1 MLASLLVVFRE
12 VLEAGLIVGIVLAA
26 TAGVAGRGRWVAGG
40 VAAGVAGACI
50 VAGFARAISDALE
63 GVGQEIFTATIL
75 FLAVLMLSWHCVW
88 MSSHGRKLAGEM
100 KALGGAVKG
109 GDKSLFAMS
118 VVVTIAVL
126 REGSEVVLF
135 LYGIA
140 ISAHIDAVSLLV
152 GGAAGVALG
161 ALVSYLLYRGLLTIP
176 ARHLFDVT
184 NGLIALLA
192 AGMAGQAVSVL
203 AGIDV
208 LPSWGEK
215 LWDTSS
221 ILSEGSMVGRALKA
235 MIGYSDKP
243 SGIQVAAYLATLL
256 VLVALTRL
264 VKHRPAAASSRS
276 STQGTL
282 R

>member
-12 VLEAGLIVGIVLAA
+12 ILEAGLIVGIVLAA
-26 TAGVAGRGRWVAGG
+26 TAGVPGRGRWVTLGI
-40 VAAGVAGACI
+40 AAGVAGACI
-50 VAGFARAISDALE
+50 VAGFAGAISGALE
-63 GVGQEIFTATIL
+63 GVGQEVFTAAIL
-75 FLAVLMLSWHCVW
+75 FVAVLMLSWHCVW
-88 MSSHGRKLAGEM
+88 MSSHGRQMAGEM
-100 KALGGAVKG
+100 KDLGSAVKG
-109 GDKSLFAMS
+109 GERSLAAMA
-118 VVVTIAVL
+118 VVVAVAVL

-140 ISAHIDAVSLLV
+140 VSAHVETASLLI

-161 ALVSYLLYRGLLTIP
+161 GLISYLLYRGLLTIP

-215 LWDTSS
+215 LWDTSH
-221 ILSEGSMVGRALKA
+221 ILPEDTLLGRALKA
-235 MIGYSDKP
+235 MVGYSDQP
-243 SGIQVAAYLATLL
+243 SGIQVAAYLVTLL
-256 VLVALTRL
+256 VLFALTRL
-264 VKHRPAAASSRS
+264 VNHRPAAATSSRS
-276 STQGTL
+276 RT
-282 R
+282 